1 MPPTMHKAKFRVKM
15 TVEFETDA
23 TTDDVGTARLH
34 LGRLALSALTF
45 PNNAA
50 FLTQIRA
57 INFDTQVELVE
68 SVVLPHILVP
78 GQHPNGVKKPR

>member
-1 MPPTMHKAKFRVKM
+1 MCFS
-15 TVEFETDA
+15 D
-23 TTDDVGTARLH
+23 
-34 LGRLALSALTF
+34 LTF

-57 INFDTQVELVE
+57 INFDTQVELIE